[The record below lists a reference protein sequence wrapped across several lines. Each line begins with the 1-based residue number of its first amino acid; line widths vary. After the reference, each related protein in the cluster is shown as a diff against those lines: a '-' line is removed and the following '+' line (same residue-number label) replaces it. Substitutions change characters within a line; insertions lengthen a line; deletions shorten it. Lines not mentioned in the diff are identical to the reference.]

1 MNGKAQMI
9 VEGAE
14 IPSVPYVLQEILA
27 LASDPGSSGCQLEE
41 KIQTEPGLVSH
52 LLKTVN
58 SGYHSLPRKVTSIR
72 HAIALL
78 GFTTVKSIASGLAL
92 IDAFNNLSSLNRQYV
107 LTIWNQS
114 LTSAGLTKVLA
125 GSRPRD
131 KQDELFL
138 AAMIHNVG
146 HLVLAEYYE
155 SEYAALTKT
164 DPFPSVEEER
174 ECFGVDHAEVGA
186 AMLEAWQFAD
196 EVTHLVESHHE
207 HGSFEGDETDILCLG
222 VCESLPRTIENLARF
237 LEKSETEVDVD
248 ILEMLSKLNWQWE
261 DLQRN
266 EGLISRSIETTQQI
280 MC

>member
-1 MNGKAQMI
+1 MRFKGWHMGI
-9 VEGAE
+9 
-14 IPSVPYVLQEILA
+14 
-27 LASDPGSSGCQLEE
+27 
-41 KIQTEPGLVSH
+41 
-52 LLKTVN
+52 N
-58 SGYHSLPRKVTSIR
+58 SGV
-72 HAIALL
+72 
-78 GFTTVKSIASGLAL
+78 
-92 IDAFNNLSSLNRQYV
+92 
-107 LTIWNQS
+107 
-114 LTSAGLTKVLA
+114 
-125 GSRPRD
+125 
-131 KQDELFL
+131 FL

-155 SEYAALTKT
+155 SEYVALTKT
-164 DPFPSVEEER
+164 NPFPSVEEER

>member
-155 SEYAALTKT
+155 SEYIALTKT
-164 DPFPSVEEER
+164 NPFPSVEEER

-207 HGSFEGDETDILCLG
+207 HGFFEGDETDILCLG
-222 VCESLPRTIENLARF
+222 ICESLPRTIENLDRF